1 MQNIVKNRRNKEMLG
16 YIVNKW
22 QDCRFKPNFIKVV
35 IVYMVLIRVWQ
46 NFSVT
51 SQIKDYFRLYGQ
63 YGIY

>member
-1 MQNIVKNRRNKEMLG
+1 MLG

-22 QDCRFKPNFIKVV
+22 QDWRFKPNFIKVV

-46 NFSVT
+46 NFSVM
-51 SQIKDYFRLYGQ
+51 SQIKGYFRLYGQ